1 MNSPTIRV
9 AAIGAGLRT
18 ASYFSN
24 LPQELQNRVQLA
36 AIADPNPKHSAAFA
50 QKFASLNLDAA
61 PHFYDFGAQLLER
74 ESQLDAI
81 IIGSPN
87 HAHVADACPAFERGV
102 PVLLEKPV
110 AIDVEGCRRL
120 WQNWQAAKTPP
131 VTVGFVLRAT
141 PFYRRI
147 WEIAQKETLG
157 QMLCLDADENVGEAT
172 TRQMRSGWR
181 KKENQC
187 GGFMIEKCA
196 HDFDLLRWIAGSEA
210 TRVSSFARRTHFVEN
225 SPRAEARFQ
234 KKPSQNEM
242 LDYGDA
248 ATRRLFT
255 DDTSGSLYE
264 NECELPDH
272 QSVLIEWENGV
283 TTCFTA
289 TLAQLRATR
298 RMRIAGTR
306 GNLEGDAARS
316 HLILATENAGELQSE
331 EIAIAHDSSGHHGG
345 DGNTA
350 AHFWNSAAA
359 HAAGREYSQ
368 SAPAGLREGIEAVL
382 IAIAAQRAAREN
394 QVVDVSELRR
404 QVFGYSNGKS
414 GSD

>member
-1 MNSPTIRV
+1 MNQPTIRV
-9 AAIGAGLRT
+9 AAIGAGMRT

-24 LPQELQNRVQLA
+24 LPPELQSRVQLV
-36 AIADPNPKHSAAFA
+36 AIADPNPQHSAAFA
-50 QKFASLNLDAA
+50 QKFASLTLNGA

-74 ESQLDAI
+74 ESELDALV
-81 IIGSPN
+81 IGSPN
-87 HAHVADACPAFERGV
+87 HAHVADACPAFARGI
-102 PVLLEKPV
+102 PILLEKPV
-110 AIDVEGCRRL
+110 AISVADCREL
-120 WQNWQAAKTPP
+120 WQSWQAAKTPP

-147 WEIAQKETLG
+147 QEIAQSEMLG
-157 QMLCLDADENVGEAT
+157 QMLSLDADENVGEAT

-181 KKENQC
+181 KKESEC
-187 GGFMIEKCA
+187 GGFMVEKCA
-196 HDFDLLRWIAGSEA
+196 HDFDLLRWIAGAEA
-210 TRVSSFARRTHFVEN
+210 VRVSSFATRTHFVEN
-225 SPRAEARFQ
+225 SPCAESRFQ
-234 KKPSQNEM
+234 KKPPATES

-255 DDTSGSLYE
+255 NDTSGSLYE
-264 NECELPDH
+264 NECDLPDH

-306 GNLEGDAARS
+306 GNIEGDAQRS
-316 HLILATENAGELQSE
+316 RLLLETEHAGEIQSE
-331 EIAIAHDSSGHHGG
+331 EIAIAHDASGHHGG

-359 HAAGREYSQ
+359 RAAGREYSR

-382 IAIAAQRAAREN
+382 IAIAAQQAAREN
-394 QVVDVSELRR
+394 QVVNVSTLRH
-404 QVFGYSNGKS
+404 QVFAV
-414 GSD
+414 

>member
-1 MNSPTIRV
+1 MNQPIIRV

-24 LPQELQNRVQLA
+24 LPGELRERVRLV
-36 AIADPNPKHSAAFA
+36 AIADPNSKHSAAFA
-50 QKFASLNLDAA
+50 QKFASLNRDV
-61 PHFYDFGAQLLER
+61 PPRFYDFGAQLLEG
-74 ESQLDAI
+74 EQKLDAI
-81 IIGSPN
+81 VIGSPN
-87 HAHVADACPAFERGV
+87 HAHVADACPAFARGI
-102 PVLLEKPV
+102 PILLEKPV
-110 AIDVEGCRRL
+110 AIDAAGCRAL
-120 WQNWQAAKTPP
+120 WQSWQAAKMPP

-141 PFYRRI
+141 PFYQHIR
-147 WEIAQKETLG
+147 EIAQSDVLG
-157 QMLCLDADENVGEAT
+157 QMLSLDADENVGEST

-181 KKENQC
+181 KKENEC

-196 HDFDLLRWIAGSEA
+196 HDFDLLRWIADSEA
-210 TRVSSFARRTHFVEN
+210 TRVSSFAARTHFTSN
-225 SPRAEARFQ
+225 SPRAESRFE
-234 KKPSQNEM
+234 KKPPVEEA

-264 NECELPDH
+264 DECELPDH

-289 TLAQLRATR
+289 TLAQLRPTR

-306 GNLEGDAARS
+306 GNIEGDAQRS
-316 HLILATENAGELQSE
+316 RLLLETETAGKLQSE
-331 EIAIAHDSSGHHGG
+331 EIDIAHDSSGHHGG

-350 AHFWNSAAA
+350 AHFWNSADA

-382 IAIAAQRAAREN
+382 IAIAAQQSAREGK
-394 QVVDVSELRR
+394 VVDVSELRR
-404 QVFGYSNGKS
+404 QIFAE
-414 GSD
+414 